1 MAEQRQPLY
10 DGVVALQPQYIQQP
24 SELERY
30 EHITGNT
37 SLSYL
42 ITKRVID
49 IIGSLFFL
57 VLFSPIFLITAI
69 AIKIEDPRG
78 KIIYHSTRIGK
89 DQVPFDFPKFRSMIA
104 DADIVKSKILAMN
117 EKDGPIFKIKNDP
130 RITKVGHF
138 IRKYSIDELPQL
150 ICVLAGKMSLVGP
163 RPPMPEEVLKYTE
176 YEQQRLAVT
185 PGLSCVW
192 QISGRSELSFEQW
205 MELDLEYIKNQ
216 NIVNDIKIL
225 IKTPIAVLRPR
236 GAY

>member
-1 MAEQRQPLY
+1 MAEQRQPLVE
-10 DGVVALQPQYIQQP
+10 GSAALQPQYIQQP
-24 SELERY
+24 VEQERY

-37 SLSYL
+37 SPSYL

-49 IIGSLFFL
+49 IIGSIFFL
-57 VLFSPIFLITAI
+57 VLFSPIFLVTAI
-69 AIKIEDPRG
+69 AIKIEDPKG
-78 KIIYHSTRIGK
+78 KIIYHSIRIGK

-104 DADIVKSKILAMN
+104 DAEVIKNRILAMN

-163 RPPMPEEVLKYTE
+163 RPPIPEEVKQYTE
-176 YEQQRLAVT
+176 NELQRLVVI
-185 PGLSCVW
+185 PGLTCLW
-192 QISGRSELSFEQW
+192 QISGRSELSFGKW
-205 MELDLEYIKNQ
+205 VELDLEYIKNQ
-216 NIVNDIKIL
+216 SIIDDMRIL
-225 IKTPIAVLRPR
+225 VMTPLAILQPR